1 MQTTARPT
9 ADDVLTVVRD
19 ALAVV
24 LEIDSGTVGR
34 DSRLDDLRVDSLALV
49 ELAEIVEERL
59 ASTTGRE
66 IRIPDSDLERL
77 TTVGDAVDAALA
89 RL

>member
-1 MQTTARPT
+1 M
-9 ADDVLTVVRD
+9 LTVVRD